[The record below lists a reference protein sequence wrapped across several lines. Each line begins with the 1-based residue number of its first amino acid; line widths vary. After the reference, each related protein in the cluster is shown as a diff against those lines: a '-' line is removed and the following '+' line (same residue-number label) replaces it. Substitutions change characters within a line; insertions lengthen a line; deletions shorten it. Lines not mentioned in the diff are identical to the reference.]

1 VRQAT
6 TPFLCASGRSV
17 DSGLGCSTSPSRMFA
32 PKLAKAQRP
41 KHGFLLHKNSR
52 HKSSIP
58 CCPGTVL
65 SHLFPPRHLKE
76 PSSKVTS
83 HGIVQAI
90 LHALNFRNTGGGSS
104 GGDGGAAAPA
114 EQQQRGGS
122 SSAAA
127 AAATAAA
134 TTATHHPLLCWLH
147 RQRHQPSAAS
157 QPYLAAVAN
166 NPRHQAQ
173 RGSSRQCLTA
183 MQTRVR
189 RPQKAC
195 QDPAGI

>member
-1 VRQAT
+1 
-6 TPFLCASGRSV
+6 
-17 DSGLGCSTSPSRMFA
+17 MFA

-52 HKSSIP
+52 HKSSGPAGP

-65 SHLFPPRHLKE
+65 SHLSTPRHLKE

-90 LHALNFRNTGGGSS
+90 LHALNFPNTGGGSS
-104 GGDGGAAAPA
+104 GGDGSAAAPA
-114 EQQQRGGS
+114 EQQQRGGNSSHS
-122 SSAAA
+122 SSHSNASSSSLLASS
-127 AAATAAA
+127 ATASAIRGIAA
-134 TTATHHPLLCWLH
+134 FPCSCCQQTAAPGTTGK
-147 RQRHQPSAAS
+147 QPSVSAI
-157 QPYLAAVAN
+157 
-166 NPRHQAQ
+166 
-173 RGSSRQCLTA
+173 LTG

-189 RPQKAC
+189 RPQRAC